1 MPGKS
6 FLLPFAALLVLCFS
20 CRSAG
25 DVPRITKD
33 DLKAELNSPNFV
45 LLDVRYGKDWS
56 GSDAK
61 IPGAI
66 RPDVSKPTQEWAKN
80 LPKNKEIVLYCA

>member
-6 FLLPFAALLVLCFS
+6 LLLPFAALLVLCFS
-20 CRSAG
+20 CQSG
-25 DVPRITKD
+25 QDVSRITKD
-33 DLKAELNSPNFV
+33 DLKAELGSPNLV
-45 LLDVRYGKDWS
+45 LLDVRHGKDWS

-66 RPDVSKPTQEWAKN
+66 RPDVSKPTKEWAKD
-80 LPKNKEIVLYCA
+80 LPKNKDIVLYCA